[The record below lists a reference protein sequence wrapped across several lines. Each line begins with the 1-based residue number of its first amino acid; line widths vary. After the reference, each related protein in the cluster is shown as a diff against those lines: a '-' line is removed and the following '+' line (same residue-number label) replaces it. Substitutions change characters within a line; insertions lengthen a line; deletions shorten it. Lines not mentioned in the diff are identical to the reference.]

1 MCGIVEY
8 TFTSKWVI
16 WKVQGC
22 LSAVVLD
29 MTIEL
34 GHSWFLCL
42 EKGFKLL
49 LISDIPVKSEE
60 SQCIFT
66 VIITSSHLW
75 FFPSILLLFRK
86 QTEQQMHGLKK
97 DPYFRDQ
104 VPTLAFS
111 ISFKNAFCEHLGKS
125 MRTQPPSTC
134 MSLIC
139 SGTSPVFS
147 PGKYSHTKHKQISW
161 EESNCVH
168 NFFSIPFLTDFTLFL
183 DYSHH

>member
-22 LSAVVLD
+22 LSGARYD
-29 MTIEL
+29 HWIGT
-34 GHSWFLCL
+34 FLIFML
-42 EKGFKLL
+42 ERGFKLL
-49 LISDIPVKSEE
+49 LIFDIPVKSEE
-60 SQCIFT
+60 GQCIFT

-75 FFPSILLLFRK
+75 FFSSILLLFRK

-147 PGKYSHTKHKQISW
+147 LGEYSHTKPNKTGFFFWKVLKGGGLFPIQKITLQILS
-161 EESNCVH
+161 V
-168 NFFSIPFLTDFTLFL
+168 
-183 DYSHH
+183 